1 MDVSQTLASA
11 RQLGAV
17 QPAKPSLPLLLF
29 PAIGTDG
36 RIFDCLRPSFP
47 ELMTPTLIPP
57 ERYESLADYAARLAN
72 QLPIVGPCWLGGLS
86 FGGMLALEVSRHVN
100 AKAVCL
106 LASIR
111 NSEEL
116 SPGWK
121 ALRPLVGWLP
131 RRADLVA
138 RSLARV
144 VNSTS
149 LWAIPQR
156 FHPLVRHLSQIEE
169 PHLPWALRA
178 IGSWKPAPFPENLP
192 IFHLHGDRDPIL
204 PIKWT
209 TPTMVL
215 PQAGHL
221 LPLVRPLEVIH
232 FLEQC
237 RATVAGDLSPN
248 HST

>member
-1 MDVSQTLASA
+1 
-11 RQLGAV
+11 LGSV
-17 QPAKPSLPLLLF
+17 QPAKFQLPLLLF

-47 ELMTPTLIPP
+47 ELVTPALIVP
-57 ERYESLADYAARLAN
+57 EKHEPLASYAVRLAN
-72 QLPIVGPCWLGGLS
+72 QLPIAGPCWLGGLS

-111 NSEEL
+111 SSEEL

-121 ALRPLVGWLP
+121 ALRPLAGWLP
-131 RRADLVA
+131 QRADRVA
-138 RSLARV
+138 RSVAWL
-144 VNSTS
+144 VNRTS
-149 LWAIPQR
+149 LWAIPQQY
-156 FHPLVRHLSQIEE
+156 HPLVRHLSQIEE

-178 IGSWKPAPFPENLP
+178 IGSWKPDPFPQNLP

-204 PIKWT
+204 PVKWT
-209 TPTMVL
+209 APTKVL

-221 LPLVRPLEVIH
+221 LPLVRPLEVIQ

-237 RATVAGDLSPN
+237 RATVVGDLNPN